1 MDKSSP
7 ATKKDLL
14 DLEGR
19 FDTKIAGLDTKIA
32 GLDTKINGLDAKI
45 NGLDVKIDGAQ
56 TKLKEDLGEMV
67 RDAQTEIL
75 RGFVAFQNSNVP
87 RMRKM
92 EADLSNINASTSQR
106 LEVLGQRML
115 EVEKKLI
122 IGNR

>member
-1 MDKSSP
+1 MDKNSP

-19 FDTKIAGLDTKIA
+19 IDGKIAGLDGKMA
-32 GLDTKINGLDAKI
+32 GLG
-45 NGLDVKIDGAQ
+45 VKIDGVQ
-56 TKLKEDLGEMV
+56 TKLKEDFEEMV

-92 EADLSNINASTSQR
+92 EADVSNINASTSQR
-106 LEVLGQRML
+106 
-115 EVEKKLI
+115 
-122 IGNR
+122 IGSP